1 MAEIV
6 DSIAENRD
14 KTAESLSRDE
24 EVLGAERRKSS
35 KGREKNGR
43 YCVHMVFKNLIV
55 EFHWFG
61 CCDVYSSSG

>member
-24 EVLGAERRKSS
+24 EAFGAERR
-35 KGREKNGR
+35 
-43 YCVHMVFKNLIV
+43 
-55 EFHWFG
+55 
-61 CCDVYSSSG
+61 